1 MGRFISLSCARATTH
16 SIPHRRHGAPVMP
29 ATTRTA
35 RPLRRSASVHVTGNG
50 SLAPGR
56 SSRRGLAKAPTG
68 ISGFDEV
75 TGGGL
80 PAGRPTL
87 VGGGRGCGKTLFGV
101 EFLVRGAL
109 QFGEPGVFVSFE
121 EGADELAKNVASLGF
136 DLREMERRKRL
147 GVDQIRVER
156 NEIEE
161 TGEYDLE
168 GLFVRLGHA
177 IDSIGAKRVV
187 LDTIEAIFSGFQNTN
202 ILRAELRRLFRWLKD
217 KGVTAVITAE
227 QGDGTLTRHGLEE
240 YVSDCV
246 ILLDHRVR
254 DQISTRRLRVVKY
267 RGSSHGTNE
276 YPFLIDEQGISVLP
290 ITSLGLEHKAASER
304 VSTGIESLDQ
314 MLGGKGYYRG
324 TSILISGTAGT
335 GKTSIA
341 AHFVDAAC
349 RRGERC
355 IYFSSEESPAQVT
368 RNLRSIGLDLE
379 PWMKKGLLHFDAT
392 RPNFHGLE
400 MHLLRVQKLIDQ
412 IKPSITVFDPLS
424 GYLTLGDSL
433 EVKSMLTRLLD
444 SLKGR
449 QVTSIFNTLLEGDH
463 SELQSE
469 LGVSSLMDTWILLRN
484 IEHNGERNRGLYILK
499 ARGIAHSNQIR
510 EFIFTDRGIEL
521 KDVYAGAE
529 GVLTGSARA
538 AQEAREKA
546 AAQLRQE
553 AIERKKREL
562 ERKRQVLDTQIVALR
577 AQYET
582 EAEEIK
588 KEIALETSREQALQM
603 DRVQM
608 AQLRSGNGGS
618 KPRRERNGKGA

>member
-1 MGRFISLSCARATTH
+1 MKKNS
-16 SIPHRRHGAPVMP
+16 AP
-29 ATTRTA
+29 
-35 RPLRRSASVHVTGNG
+35 SH
-50 SLAPGR
+50 LA
-56 SSRRGLAKAPTG
+56 LAKSPTG
-68 ISGFDEV
+68 IRGLDEI
-75 TGGGL
+75 TLGGL
-80 PAGRPTL
+80 PRSRPTL
-87 VGGGRGCGKTLFGV
+87 VCGRAGCGKTLFAV
-101 EFLVRGAL
+101 EFLVHGAIDYDD
-109 QFGEPGVFVSFE
+109 PGVFIAFE
-121 EGADELAKNVASLGF
+121 ETEEDLTKNVASLGY
-136 DLREMERRKRL
+136 DLADLSRRKKL
-147 GVDQIRVER
+147 TIDYIRVER
-156 NEIEE
+156 SEIEE

-449 QVTSIFNTLLEGDH
+449 QITSIFNTLLEGDH

-510 EFIFTDRGIEL
+510 EFIFTNRGIEL

-546 AAQLRQE
+546 AAQLRRE

-577 AQYET
+577 AQFET

-608 AQLRSGNGGS
+608 AQLRSGNGDS

>member
-1 MGRFISLSCARATTH
+1 MKKNSAPSH
-16 SIPHRRHGAPVMP
+16 SA
-29 ATTRTA
+29 
-35 RPLRRSASVHVTGNG
+35 
-50 SLAPGR
+50 
-56 SSRRGLAKAPTG
+56 LAKSPTG
-68 ISGFDEV
+68 IRGLDEI
-75 TGGGL
+75 TLGGL
-80 PAGRPTL
+80 PRGRPTL
-87 VGGGRGCGKTLFGV
+87 VCGRAGCGKTLFAV
-101 EFLVRGAL
+101 EFLVHGAIDYDD
-109 QFGEPGVFVSFE
+109 PGVFIAFE
-121 EGADELAKNVASLGF
+121 ETEEYLTKNVASLGY
-136 DLREMERRKRL
+136 DLADLSRRKKL
-147 GVDQIRVER
+147 TIDYIRVER
-156 NEIEE
+156 SEIEE

-449 QVTSIFNTLLEGDH
+449 QITSIFNTLLEGDH

-469 LGVSSLMDTWILLRN
+469 LGVSSLMDSWILLRN

-546 AAQLRQE
+546 AAQLRRE

-562 ERKRQVLDTQIVALR
+562 ERKRQALDTQIVALR
-577 AQYET
+577 AQFET